1 VQTIL
6 LQTLT
11 TTKEVFILTTW
22 NPCYCVFLGNA
33 WIVWPTWLK
42 GIIFLLTMVT
52 KSAWTGNQDR
62 LQVIPDLALQK
73 HSGFQVTVGALELG
87 LALGADRF
95 ARHARSPPEKKKKHQ
110 WRKPRE
116 AGAGEKKKRWH
127 GGRGLK
133 RRASWWPHT
142 NLCSPK
148 VCTSSRPLVPFL
160 LLPTILYFEHWNWE

>member
-1 VQTIL
+1 MQTIL

-11 TTKEVFILTTW
+11 ATKEVFILTS
-22 NPCYCVFLGNA
+22 YRVFLDNA

-62 LQVIPDLALQK
+62 LQVIPELTLQR
-73 HSGFQVTVGALELG
+73 HSGFQVTVGVLELG
-87 LALGADRF
+87 LGRWDWEPTVLPGTH
-95 ARHARSPPEKKKKHQ
+95 ARHL
-110 WRKPRE
+110 RKRRNTSGK
-116 AGAGEKKKRWH
+116 AKGSRRRGKKR
-127 GGRGLK
+127 GGMAGRGLK